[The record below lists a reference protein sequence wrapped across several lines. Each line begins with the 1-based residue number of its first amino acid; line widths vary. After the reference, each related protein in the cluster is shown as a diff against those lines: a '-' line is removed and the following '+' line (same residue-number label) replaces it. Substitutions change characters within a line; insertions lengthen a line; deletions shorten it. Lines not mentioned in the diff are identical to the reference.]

1 MERMKPIKTGAPLL
15 WPLVQQILEECVKAG
30 YLKLSL
36 ETNKGN
42 D

>member
-15 WPLVQQILEECVKAG
+15 WPLVQQILKECVKAG
-30 YLKLSL
+30 YLKPSP
-36 ETNKGN
+36 EINEGN